1 MRVIAGTL
9 GGRRLVAPAG
19 VQTRPTSDRVREAL
33 FSALGTLTD
42 AHVLDAYAGT
52 GALAIE
58 ALSRGAAHAVL
69 VERDRPALKAL
80 RQNLT
85 DLNLTARATVLACPV
100 ERAAKKLAEAAPFD
114 VIFADPPYA
123 SLESTAMVLAT
134 WVRSPSIL
142 APDGT
147 LVIEHAAH
155 DDPPKLSGMHVVRT
169 RCYGDTAVTFLVFLA
184 I

>member
-42 AHVLDAYAGT
+42 ARVLDAYAGT

-69 VERDRPALKAL
+69 VERGRPALKAL

-85 DLNLTARATVLACPV
+85 ELNLTARATVLPCPV
-100 ERAAKKLAEAAPFD
+100 ERAAKKLAEAGPFD

-123 SLESTAMVLAT
+123 ALDSAVAVLAT
-134 WVRSPSIL
+134 WLASPSIL
-142 APDGT
+142 AADGT
-147 LVIEHAAH
+147 LVVEHAEHNA
-155 DDPPKLSGMHVVRT
+155 PPDLSGMYVVRT
-169 RCYGDTAVTFLVFLA
+169 RCYGDTAVTFLGFST